1 MNEGNMQQPIPSLHD
16 MQSQAINPNG
26 QAMAPQ
32 FPSNPPATTPAQLP
46 QQPVQPA
53 PTNPVGLLSVDSNTA
68 QGATTEQAG
77 VSYSDATSNAL
88 VSGIQYL
95 CTASKVDFNEAF
107 GIALESGNPAYINH
121 AYLQRVAGTQAGIL
135 ANQVNALIQHEAQRE
150 ETVAQSVYQMAGGQQ
165 NWDVAVQAFNQNAPA
180 EIKKVLAGLL
190 DTGEPS
196 KVAYAAQEVLR
207 YANAQHGV
215 VNKAPNLLMANRGMN
230 APTMDKESF
239 IKAERELRSKYPVHS
254 PQYDTQFQALLAQ
267 RRAAK
272 ERGL

>member
-1 MNEGNMQQPIPSLHD
+1 MNDNNMQQPIPSLSD
-16 MQSQAINPNG
+16 MQSQAINPTG

-32 FPSNPPATTPAQLP
+32 FPAHLPATTPAQSP
-46 QQPVQPA
+46 QQPAQPA
-53 PTNPVGLLSVDSNTA
+53 PTNPMGLLPVDAATA
-68 QGATTEQAG
+68 SSAPVEQT
-77 VSYSDATSNAL
+77 YSDATSNAL

-107 GIALESGNPAYINH
+107 GVALESGNPAYINH
-121 AYLQRVAGTQAGIL
+121 AYLQRVAGGQASIL
-135 ANQVNALIQHEAQRE
+135 TNQVNALIQHEAQRE
-150 ETVAQSVYQMAGGQQ
+150 EMVAHSVYQMAGGQQ
-165 NWDVAVQAFNQNAPA
+165 QWDVAVQAFNQNAPA
-180 EIKKVLAGLL
+180 GLKKVLAGLL

-196 KVAYAAQEVLR
+196 EVAYAAQEVLR

-215 VNKAPNLLMANRGMN
+215 VNKSPNLIMANRGTI

-254 PQYDTQFQALLAQ
+254 PQYNAQFQALLEQ

>member
-1 MNEGNMQQPIPSLHD
+1 MNDNNMQQPIPSLSD
-16 MQSQAINPNG
+16 MQSQAMGAAG
-26 QAMAPQ
+26 QAVAPQ
-32 FPSNPPATTPAQLP
+32 FPAHPPATTPSQLP
-46 QQPVQPA
+46 QQPVQPV
-53 PTNPVGLLSVDSNTA
+53 PTNPMGLLPVDAATA
-68 QGATTEQAG
+68 SSAPAEQ
-77 VSYSDATSNAL
+77 SYSDATSNAL

-107 GIALESGNPAYINH
+107 GVALESGNPAYINH
-121 AYLQRVAGTQAGIL
+121 AYLQRVAGAQAGIL

-165 NWDVAVQAFNQNAPA
+165 QWDVAVQAFNQSAPA
-180 EIKKVLAGLL
+180 EIKQVLAGLL

-215 VNKAPNLLMANRGMN
+215 VNKSPNLLMANRGTN

-254 PQYDTQFQALLAQ
+254 PQYNTQFQALLEQ